1 LVALKER
8 WPSLIL
14 VFVMLIVKLWRKKS
28 NPAFGVWFFAQLAL
42 QLSPKFGATERAE
55 FN

>member
-14 VFVMLIVKLWRKKS
+14 VFVMLVVKLWRKKS
-28 NPAFGVWFFAQLAL
+28 NPAFGARFFTQLVL
-42 QLSPKFGATERAE
+42 QLMPKFGATELAD

>member
-14 VFVMLIVKLWRKKS
+14 VFVMLVVKLWRKKS
-28 NPAFGVWFFAQLAL
+28 NPASGARFFIQLVL
-42 QLSPKFGATERAE
+42 QPMPKFGATELAE